1 MEVILVNQVIFGEH
15 FKVLEIRKKWSK
27 IRLAHDSYE
36 GWICNKQWIEI
47 EEDIYKQLDKEVAT
61 ITTDILDII
70 TKTHHQPIVIGS
82 ILPSYKSGHA
92 LINNEM
98 YQFDGLTTPGF
109 IKKDKLVE
117 NALMYLNAPYLWGGR
132 SQLGIDCSGFT
143 QMVCRL
149 QGVDLPRDKKVA
161 YSNMVCNHRPLKK
174 EQDRVRLTLGGDVL
188 DYLGD
193 TASPAALLIESK
205 LLFNSVISDSH
216 LGARFMSLDIK
227 DFFLQSI
234 LHDAEYLRIHSK
246 YFLPD
251 IRTKYNIDNL
261 ISTDG
266 YVYCKIKRDMYGLKQ
281 AARLTRDQL
290 INNLAPFDY
299 FLSAQAP
306 NIWIHSSKRTIF
318 FVC

>member
-1 MEVILVNQVIFGEH
+1 MNYGISNLSIVPMRNEATDKSEMVNQVIFGEH

-132 SQLGIDCSGFT
+132 SPLGIDCSGFT
-143 QMVCRL
+143 QMVYRL
-149 QGVDLPRDKKVA
+149 QGVDLPRDAYQQAEVGTTLSFVEESEPGDLAFFDDAEGKITHVGIILEDNHIIHASGKV
-161 YSNMVCNHRPLKK
+161 RI
-174 EQDRVRLTLGGDVL
+174 DRIDQQG
-188 DYLGD
+188 
-193 TASPAALLIESK
+193 I
-205 LLFNSVISDSH
+205 FNSEIGNH
-216 LGARFMSLDIK
+216 THKLRLIK
-227 DFFLQSI
+227 SI
-234 LHDAEYLRIHSK
+234 
-246 YFLPD
+246 
-251 IRTKYNIDNL
+251 
-261 ISTDG
+261 
-266 YVYCKIKRDMYGLKQ
+266 C
-281 AARLTRDQL
+281 
-290 INNLAPFDY
+290 
-299 FLSAQAP
+299 
-306 NIWIHSSKRTIF
+306 
-318 FVC
+318 

>member
-1 MEVILVNQVIFGEH
+1 MNYGISNLSIVPMRNEAADQSEMVNQVIFGEH

-132 SQLGIDCSGFT
+132 SPLGIDCSGFT
-143 QMVCRL
+143 QMVYRL
-149 QGVDLPRDKKVA
+149 QGVDLPRDA
-161 YSNMVCNHRPLKK
+161 YQRAEVGT
-174 EQDRVRLTLGGDVL
+174 TLSFVEESEPGDL
-188 DYLGD
+188 
-193 TASPAALLIESK
+193 A
-205 LLFNSVISDSH
+205 
-216 LGARFMSLDIK
+216 
-227 DFFLQSI
+227 FFD
-234 LHDAEYLRIHSK
+234 DAEGKITHVGIILEDNHIIHASGKVRIDRIDQQGIFNTEIGNHTHKLR
-246 YFLPD
+246 
-251 IRTKYNIDNL
+251 L
-261 ISTDG
+261 IKSI
-266 YVYCKIKRDMYGLKQ
+266 C
-281 AARLTRDQL
+281 
-290 INNLAPFDY
+290 
-299 FLSAQAP
+299 
-306 NIWIHSSKRTIF
+306 
-318 FVC
+318 

>member
-1 MEVILVNQVIFGEH
+1 MNYGISNLSIVPMRNEAADQSEMINQVIFGEH

-132 SQLGIDCSGFT
+132 SPLGIDCSGFT
-143 QMVCRL
+143 QMVYRL
-149 QGVDLPRDKKVA
+149 QGVDLPRDAYQQAEVGTTLSFVEESEPGDLAFFDNTEGKITHVGIILEDNHIIHASGKVRIDRIDQQGVF
-161 YSNMVCNHRPLKK
+161 NTEIGNHTHKL
-174 EQDRVRLTLGGDVL
+174 RL
-188 DYLGD
+188 
-193 TASPAALLIESK
+193 
-205 LLFNSVISDSH
+205 
-216 LGARFMSLDIK
+216 IK
-227 DFFLQSI
+227 SI
-234 LHDAEYLRIHSK
+234 
-246 YFLPD
+246 
-251 IRTKYNIDNL
+251 
-261 ISTDG
+261 
-266 YVYCKIKRDMYGLKQ
+266 C
-281 AARLTRDQL
+281 
-290 INNLAPFDY
+290 
-299 FLSAQAP
+299 
-306 NIWIHSSKRTIF
+306 
-318 FVC
+318 

>member
-1 MEVILVNQVIFGEH
+1 MNYGISNLSIVPMRNEAADQSEMVNQVIFGEH

-132 SQLGIDCSGFT
+132 SPLGIDCSGFT
-143 QMVCRL
+143 QMVYRL
-149 QGVDLPRDKKVA
+149 QGVDLPRDAYQQAEVGTTLSFVEESEPGDLAFFDNAEGKITHVGIILEENHIIHASGKVRIDRIDQQGVF
-161 YSNMVCNHRPLKK
+161 NTEIGNHTHKL
-174 EQDRVRLTLGGDVL
+174 RL
-188 DYLGD
+188 
-193 TASPAALLIESK
+193 
-205 LLFNSVISDSH
+205 
-216 LGARFMSLDIK
+216 IK
-227 DFFLQSI
+227 SI
-234 LHDAEYLRIHSK
+234 
-246 YFLPD
+246 
-251 IRTKYNIDNL
+251 
-261 ISTDG
+261 
-266 YVYCKIKRDMYGLKQ
+266 C
-281 AARLTRDQL
+281 
-290 INNLAPFDY
+290 
-299 FLSAQAP
+299 
-306 NIWIHSSKRTIF
+306 
-318 FVC
+318 

>member
-1 MEVILVNQVIFGEH
+1 MNYGISNLSIVPMRNEAADQSEMVNQVIFGEH

-132 SQLGIDCSGFT
+132 SPLGIDCSGFT
-143 QMVCRL
+143 QMVYRL
-149 QGVDLPRDKKVA
+149 QGVDLPRDAYQQAEVGTTLSFVEESEPGDLAFFDNAEGKITHVGIILEDNHIIHASGKVRIDRIDQQGIF
-161 YSNMVCNHRPLKK
+161 NTETGNHTHKL
-174 EQDRVRLTLGGDVL
+174 RL
-188 DYLGD
+188 
-193 TASPAALLIESK
+193 
-205 LLFNSVISDSH
+205 
-216 LGARFMSLDIK
+216 IK
-227 DFFLQSI
+227 SI
-234 LHDAEYLRIHSK
+234 
-246 YFLPD
+246 
-251 IRTKYNIDNL
+251 
-261 ISTDG
+261 
-266 YVYCKIKRDMYGLKQ
+266 C
-281 AARLTRDQL
+281 
-290 INNLAPFDY
+290 
-299 FLSAQAP
+299 
-306 NIWIHSSKRTIF
+306 
-318 FVC
+318 